1 MLALWSQALR
11 WDADQ
16 EEESIG
22 PGRYKLDSY
31 NSIKDAPGFALPVN
45 ECLPTAIGLELVQKD
60 IIVKHVRA
68 ITKGRLNK
76 EANAERRAVTA
87 RTQRDRMASVGRTR
101 ERLQQGKLEH
111 KVHLCGRWEQ
121 IAAQNKKKRD
131 EEATRNLHI
140 TAIMTNAVSVVTH
153 GARIGMLYSILARQR
168 EQLYNDKLLFKS
180 ARLIQRSYRTAMVW
194 RKMIAFH
201 RLEQFKVAVRHF
213 LFRTQFEFRML
224 RRKLVSLFWQSF
236 VTTHS

>member
-1 MLALWSQALR
+1 MLR

-16 EEESIG
+16 EEDSIG
-22 PGRYKLDSY
+22 PGRYNLDSY
-31 NSIKDAPGFALPVN
+31 NSVKDAPGFALPVN
-45 ECLPTAIGLELVQKD
+45 ECLPTAIGLDQVQKD

-68 ITKGRLNK
+68 ITKGTLNK

-87 RTQRDRMASVGRTR
+87 RTQRDRMASVRRSR
-101 ERLQQGKLEH
+101 ERLQQAKLEH

-131 EEATRNLHI
+131 EETTRNLHI
-140 TAIMTNAVSVVTH
+140 TAITTNAVSVVTH
-153 GARIGMLYSILARQR
+153 GARIGMLYNILAHHR

-180 ARLIQRSYRTAMVW
+180 ARLIQRSFRTLMVW
-194 RKMIAFH
+194 RKMISFQ
-201 RLEQFKVAVRHF
+201 RLEKFKLSIRHF
-213 LFRTQFEFRML
+213 VFRSQFETRIL
-224 RRKLVSLFWQSF
+224 RRKLVRLIWQSF